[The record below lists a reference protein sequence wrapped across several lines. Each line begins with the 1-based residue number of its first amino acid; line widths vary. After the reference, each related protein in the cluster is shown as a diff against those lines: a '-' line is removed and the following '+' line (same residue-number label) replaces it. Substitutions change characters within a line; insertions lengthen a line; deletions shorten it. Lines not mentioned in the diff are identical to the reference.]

1 MKFQPGDK
9 VKFLNEKG
17 GGIVKRIIDSST
29 VELSI
34 EEGFDVPVLISNLIK
49 VASDNASEKLFDV
62 HYKIENNIATS
73 TESNKTS
80 RESLIASSHETGLQP
95 DGIYLLWRPHNQKLL
110 ITGLV
115 DVIIV
120 NNTSF
125 DILYNIFQRTSTGFL
140 GIDYGS
146 IGPEAMLVVDTCE
159 SGDLGKWMDG
169 VMQIMFHSEDCP
181 QLISPVEAGFRTK
194 ASKFLKEEHFTE
206 TPFIKERAYAMRV
219 YELTLPGEEKEQKTV
234 HLKPQNDI
242 AIIAKH
248 NTANGEAEVDLHI
261 YSLVENTIGLNPSQ
275 MMDIQLDYVRRS
287 LESAIAAGYE
297 KVVYIHGVGAGV
309 LKIELR
315 KLLDSYDFIEF
326 YDASIAKY
334 GIGATEVLIH
344 KNKK

>member
-17 GGIVKRIIDSST
+17 GGIVKRIIDSAT

-34 EEGFDVPVLISNLIK
+34 EEGFDVPVLISDLIK
-49 VASDNASEKLFDV
+49 VTAETASEKVFDV
-62 HYKIENNIATS
+62 NYKVENAANVPSSKII
-73 TESNKTS
+73 TS
-80 RESLIASSHETGLQP
+80 RESLIASSHNTGLQP
-95 DGIYLLWRPHNQKLL
+95 DGIYLLWKPHNQKLL

-120 NNTSF
+120 NHTSF

-146 IGPEAMLVVDTCE
+146 IGPEAMLVIDTCE
-159 SGDLGKWMDG
+159 SGELGKWMDG
-169 VMQIMFHSEDCP
+169 VMQIMFHSESSP

-206 TPFIKERAYAMRV
+206 TPFLKERVYALRV
-219 YELTLPGEEKEQKTV
+219 YEFALPGEEKEQKTL
-234 HLKPQNDI
+234 HLKPQNDS
-242 AIIAKH
+242 AIISKH
-248 NTANGEAEVDLHI
+248 NSGNGEAEVDLHI
-261 YSLVENTIGLNPSQ
+261 FSLVENVTGLSPSQ

-287 LESAIAAGYE
+287 LESAIAADYE
-297 KVVYIHGVGAGV
+297 KIVYIHGVGAGV

-315 KLLDSYDFIEF
+315 KLLELYDFVEF